1 MKGRN
6 KRREEGR
13 KEGEKERGRKEG
25 SYENTAQDLTE
36 GTKLVSRPDIFLVT
50 GSGETSPFSP
60 FGIKVT
66 AGFSQTG
73 VIMGRF
79 DPTVAN
85 YFRVFN
91 HEGC

>member
-1 MKGRN
+1 M
-6 KRREEGR
+6 
-13 KEGEKERGRKEG
+13 
-25 SYENTAQDLTE
+25 
-36 GTKLVSRPDIFLVT
+36 SRPDIFLVT